1 MAPLFSLGAPMR
13 RREFITLLGSA
24 AAWPLAAHAQQPKVP
39 TIGVLVVG
47 SPGSE
52 QFWQLFREGVRGLGY
67 VEGQNIRFEFRSDEG
82 QASRLPEL
90 AAELVRLKVDIIV
103 TWFTPAARAAK
114 QATREIPVVIALAGN
129 PVETGLV
136 ESLARPGGNVTGMSS
151 VGAELAGKSVEL
163 IRELLP
169 SARRVAALVNA
180 PDPFSRPFLEQIRL
194 GGKATGVTID
204 AIMIHGAE
212 ELEAAFPAMEQK
224 RPDAIVVQASLPT
237 KRVAELALRYRIP
250 TVAVVRGFVD
260 EGGLMTYSAAEADMY
275 RHAAV
280 YVDKILKGA
289 KPADLPVEQPTKFE
303 LVINLKTAKALGLTV
318 PPSLLGRADEVIE

>member
-1 MAPLFSLGAPMR
+1 MR
-13 RREFITLLGSA
+13 RREFIAALGGA
-24 AAWPLAAHAQQPKVP
+24 VAWPVVARAQQPKVP

-52 QFWQLFREGVRGLGY
+52 QFWRLFREGMRELGY
-67 VEGQNIRFEFRSDEG
+67 VEGQSIRFEFRSDEG

-103 TWFTPAARAAK
+103 TWFTQAAHAAK
-114 QATREIPVVIALAGN
+114 QATLKIPVVIAQAGN
-129 PVETGLV
+129 PVEAGLV
-136 ESLARPGGNVTGMSS
+136 KSLARPGGNVTGMSGVS
-151 VGAELAGKSVEL
+151 AELAGKSVEL

-169 SARRVAALVNA
+169 SARRVAALANA

-194 GGKATGVTID
+194 GGQATGVTID
-204 AIMIHGAE
+204 AVMIHGPE
-212 ELEAAFPAMEQK
+212 ELETAFPAMEQK
-224 RPDAIVVQASLPT
+224 RTDAIIVQASLPA

-250 TVAVVRGFVD
+250 TVAVVRGFAE

-275 RHAAV
+275 RHTAA

-318 PPSLLGRADEVIE
+318 PPSLLVSADELIE